1 MPKTLIALLAAL
13 FLGLG
18 CAEPTPEQSPTET
31 AFPTIVP
38 TPTIDPLLLGLA
50 WDIVRHNRRSVI
62 KSPEEL
68 ADEVWPVYDVLT
80 NTISQPLDPVLLGL
94 AWDIVKHN
102 RRSVIKTPGELADN
116 VLPAYEGLKKTRKGT
131 PRLPP

>member
-50 WDIVRHNRRSVI
+50 WDMVRHDHFSVI
-62 KSPEEL
+62 KTPEQL
-68 ADEVWPVYDVLT
+68 ADDVWPVYEVLT
-80 NTISQPLDPVLLGL
+80 TTINQSPDPLLLGL
-94 AWDIVKHN
+94 AWDMVRHN
-102 RRSVIKTPGELADN
+102 RFSVIKTPEQLADD
-116 VLPAYEGLKKTRKGT
+116 VLSAYEDLKKTRNGT
-131 PRLPP
+131 PQLAP

>member
-13 FLGLG
+13 FLVLA

-31 AFPTIVP
+31 AFPTVVP
-38 TPTIDPLLLGLA
+38 TPTIDPFLLGLA

-62 KSPEEL
+62 KTPEEL
-68 ADEVWPVYDVLT
+68 ADEVWPVYEVLT
-80 NTISQPLDPVLLGL
+80 NTINQSPDPVLLGL

-102 RRSVIKTPGELADN
+102 RRSVITPPEN
-116 VLPAYEGLKKTRKGT
+116 
-131 PRLPP
+131 